1 MSDSNLHQSLK
12 QAIATERL
20 ANGYIIV
27 GPVDCEG
34 QALAEWIGEQL
45 LGASATIHE
54 HTHPDMPWFK
64 PEKVSRIIDAKMM
77 TERILPFAQ
86 CSSLGG
92 GWKILVVVS
101 ADRMNE
107 TSANAFLKMLEEPP
121 PRTLFLLLVDR
132 MDELL
137 PTIVSRCQVLKAGG
151 ERRLPEPWRTDVIEM
166 LADIREKG
174 VLLDAMRAERIVAI
188 LDEMDDQAEKA
199 VRAEA
204 KANTMIEEDADVLK
218 ARVGATAKAWRADLW
233 MTIEQWMEDLI
244 RLASTD
250 GACETLNFPE
260 CRGVLLMRSKAH
272 SLAKLFEN
280 LTMLETMCVQLERNV
295 SPAHILPYWFDR
307 FYL

>member
-1 MSDSNLHQSLK
+1 MSTADLRESLK

-27 GPVDCEG
+27 GPVHAEG
-34 QALAEWIGEQL
+34 QSLAEWIGTQL
-45 LGASATIHE
+45 LGDSPTIAE

-92 GWKILVVVS
+92 GWKVLVVVS

-137 PTIVSRCQVLKAGG
+137 PTIISRCQVLKAGG
-151 ERRLPEPWRTDVIEM
+151 VRRLLEPWRTDLIEM

-174 VLLDAMRAERIVAI
+174 VFLDAMRAERVIAM
-188 LDEMDDQAEKA
+188 LDEMDDQAEKE

-204 KANTMIEEDADVLK
+204 KANAMIEEDSEVLK

-233 MTIEQWMEDLI
+233 MTIEQWMEDLV

-260 CRGVLLMRSKAH
+260 CRGVLAMRSKVH

-280 LTMLETMCVQLERNV
+280 FTMLETMCVQLERNV